1 MESQVLQSP
10 YFLCFSASVLGIF
23 LVWRNRFGAINS
35 IKMQFEGSV
44 ILNNA
49 KSSHRVNA
57 DRRHPWRFVILAIV
71 SIPFILFFI
80 PSNWRFMQS
89 PAVVCSPDIR
99 SIYGVPGGSLANW
112 VVNLIGSC
120 WGLSSWICP
129 TFGRKVGS
137 LLV

>member
-57 DRRHPWRFVILAIV
+57 DRRHPWAFVILAIV
-71 SIPFILFFI
+71 SIPFILFSSLPTGDLCNLLLLFVRRI
-80 PSNWRFMQS
+80 FEVFM
-89 PAVVCSPDIR
+89 VCPEA
-99 SIYGVPGGSLANW
+99 P
-112 VVNLIGSC
+112 
-120 WGLSSWICP
+120 
-129 TFGRKVGS
+129 
-137 LLV
+137 